1 MFRKLPQDPTILIS
15 HTQATNS
22 SVMSFPILTA
32 TPLSSSGGPKSK
44 TWRPGGR
51 SHQNSE
57 QSRLCIVPAETDS
70 IKENSSVSLGYMER
84 EYAAIDAPVPAFE
97 SELVGITIAA
107 PSRVAFPDG
116 RRLVCGL
123 KIAHDSPWQS
133 LGVNRGVSY

>member
-1 MFRKLPQDPTILIS
+1 MSRYVSEASTGPDHTYIAHTGDEFISDVLPNLDGDSTLI
-15 HTQATNS
+15 QRRAQ
-22 SVMSFPILTA
+22 VEDVEA
-32 TPLSSSGGPKSK
+32 
-44 TWRPGGR
+44 RGR

-70 IKENSSVSLGYMER
+70 IKENSSVSLGCMER
-84 EYAAIDAPVPAFE
+84 EHAAIDAPVPAFE

-123 KIAHDSPWQS
+123 KSAHDT
-133 LGVNRGVSY
+133 